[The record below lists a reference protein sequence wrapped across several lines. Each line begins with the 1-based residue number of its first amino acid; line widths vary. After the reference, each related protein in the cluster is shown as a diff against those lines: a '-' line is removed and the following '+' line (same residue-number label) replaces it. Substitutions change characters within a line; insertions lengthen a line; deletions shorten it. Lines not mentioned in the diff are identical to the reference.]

1 MQLAQYFARLSDRN
15 RGLTLFLS
23 EISRS
28 VRCTWARSWRKVWNE
43 AKNRVTGDVPE
54 AKLKAL
60 EKALA
65 NNALTAG
72 DFKPGEGFT
81 FFHSVGDEVVPYCNY
96 ESVRNTWGSN
106 HIKGVTYKSNTTL
119 HVATGAAFFTT
130 YCGSLAGEIFN
141 DKWQACEQTKG
152 NRLW

>member
-28 VRCTWARSWRKVWNE
+28 V
-43 AKNRVTGDVPE
+43 
-54 AKLKAL
+54 
-60 EKALA
+60 
-65 NNALTAG
+65 
-72 DFKPGEGFT
+72 
-81 FFHSVGDEVVPYCNY
+81 
-96 ESVRNTWGSN
+96 

-130 YCGSLAGEIFN
+130 YCSSLAGEIFN

-152 NRLW
+152 NGLW

>member
-1 MQLAQYFARLSDRN
+1 MIQSKQKSTDDIQDAL
-15 RGLTLFLS
+15 
-23 EISRS
+23 
-28 VRCTWARSWRKVWNE
+28 
-43 AKNRVTGDVPE
+43 
-54 AKLKAL
+54 LK
-60 EKALA
+60 
-65 NNALTAG
+65 
-72 DFKPGEGFT
+72 
-81 FFHSVGDEVVPYCNY
+81 HSYQHGDEVVPYCNY

-152 NRLW
+152 NGLW